1 MVTTEIEKNNLEA
14 HTELCAERY
23 DNLQIQLSAI
33 DNRMDSMEIA
43 ISDLKQ
49 ILWDI
54 KDANHHQIVGW
65 GMGLIVTL
73 LGAMGVLAFYIITNG
88 KTG

>member
-23 DNLQIQLSAI
+23 DNLQSQLSTI
-33 DNRMDSMEIA
+33 DNRIDSMEAA
-43 ISDLKQ
+43 IGDLKQ

-54 KDANHHQIVGW
+54 KDANYNHIVGL
-65 GMGLIVTL
+65 GAGLIVTL

-88 KTG
+88 KPG

>member
-23 DNLQIQLSAI
+23 DNLQSQLSTI
-33 DNRMDSMEIA
+33 ETRMDSMEA
-43 ISDLKQ
+43 ALGDLKQ

-54 KDANHHQIVGW
+54 KDANHNQIVGW
-65 GMGLIVTL
+65 GVGLITTL
-73 LGAMGVLAFYIITNG
+73 LGALGVMAFYIITNG